1 MESPSQDITVL
12 LSSVRNGDSAAM
24 QQIIPLVYGELRK
37 LAGRYMR
44 LERPDHTLQPTA
56 LVNEAFLRRA
66 QGQNITWENRAQFF
80 GIAARLMRQI
90 LIDHAREH
98 SAAKRGS
105 GQKAMALD
113 EGLVYSADKAGEM
126 VALDD
131 ALQRLERLD
140 ARQSRI
146 IELRFFG
153 GLSVEETAEVMGISP
168 RTVKRE
174 WSIARLWLH
183 REVSREA

>member
-56 LVNEAFLRRA
+56 LVNEAFLRMA

-153 GLSVEETAEVMGISP
+153 GLTIQEAAAVLGVATSTVEDDWALARAWLGRELGG
-168 RTVKRE
+168 RT
-174 WSIARLWLH
+174 
-183 REVSREA
+183 